1 MEKIKP
7 IDLVLIIFALIYA
20 RGEISR
26 RKVENQIKLIKNTV
40 KIDNI

>member
-20 RGEISR
+20 TIT
-26 RKVENQIKLIKNTV
+26 LI
-40 KIDNI
+40 III